1 MSKASGHGH
10 SPKGRRPKKHEE
22 EEHENHER
30 WLVSY
35 ADMLTLLFALFV
47 VLFAMSQVDIT
58 KFNSFAEGVQ
68 QGFGAPVT
76 ILDDGAALKADSE
89 SPLQP
94 VQVAEDAAIDG
105 TAQTDAE
112 KAAAAK
118 AAEQQAQQTAAEA
131 KAAYAQLSGTEQA
144 LEKALSAAGQSGSA
158 QFVIDERGL
167 VVHVV
172 SDPVLFAP
180 ESATL
185 LPSGATVLDAMAPT
199 LAAVPNQ
206 IRVEGHANSLP
217 VTKGGPWPSNWEL
230 SAVRATTVLR
240 HLAENDGVA
249 EDRMSAAGYGS
260 TKPLVPDTDPD
271 HVTVNRRVD
280 IVVLS
285 TASAEAN
292 ALLPACRPR
301 SRRPAP
307 PTDRHEHHR
316 LRGRPRMIKKSTAE
330 TPEEEESPEGRQE
343 EASWSSGW
351 SPCWRSAR
359 VRTSSSSAA
368 GPPRPNRPRWRARPC

>member
-58 KFNSFAEGVQ
+58 KFNAFAEGLQ
-68 QGFGAPVT
+68 EGFGAPVT
-76 ILDDGAALKADSE
+76 ILDDGAALDADSE

-94 VQVAEDAAIDG
+94 VDVAEDAAIDG
-105 TAQTDAE
+105 TAQTAAE
-112 KAAAAK
+112 KAAAEK
-118 AAEQQAQQTAAEA
+118 AAAQEAQRTAAEA
-131 KAAYAQLSGTEQA
+131 AAAYDQLSKTEQA
-144 LEKALSAAGQSGSA
+144 LKDALQAAGQSGSA

-180 ESATL
+180 ESAAL
-185 LPSGATVLDAMAPT
+185 LPRGATVLDALAPT
-199 LAAVPNQ
+199 LAAMPNQ
-206 IRVEGHANSLP
+206 LRVEGHANSLP
-217 VTKGGPWPSNWEL
+217 VTRGGPWPSNWEL

-240 HLAENDGVA
+240 HLAESDGLA

-260 TKPLVPDTDPD
+260 TRPLVPDSDPSY
-271 HVTVNRRVD
+271 VTVNRRVD
-280 IVVLS
+280 VVVLS

-292 ALLPACRPR
+292 ALLPGLA
-301 SRRPAP
+301 AA
-307 PTDRHEHHR
+307 DH
-316 LRGRPRMIKKSTAE
+316 
-330 TPEEEESPEGRQE
+330 TP
-343 EASWSSGW
+343 
-351 SPCWRSAR
+351 
-359 VRTSSSSAA
+359 
-368 GPPRPNRPRWRARPC
+368 

>member
-1 MSKASGHGH
+1 MSRASGHGH

-47 VLFAMSQVDIT
+47 VLFAMSQVDVT
-58 KFNSFAEGVQ
+58 KFNSFAEGLQ
-68 QGFGAPVT
+68 AGFGAPIT
-76 ILDDGAALKADSE
+76 ILDDGAALDADSE

-94 VQVAEDAAIDG
+94 VQVAEDATIDG
-105 TAQTDAE
+105 TPQTDVE

-131 KAAYAQLSGTEQA
+131 KAAYAQLSATEQA
-144 LEKALSAAGQSGSA
+144 LEEALSAAGQSGSA
-158 QFVIDERGL
+158 RFAIDERGL

-180 ESATL
+180 ESAQL
-185 LPSGATVLDAMAPT
+185 LPRGATVLDAIAPT
-199 LAAVPNQ
+199 LAGLPNQ
-206 IRVEGHANSLP
+206 VRVEGHANSLP

-240 HLAENDGVA
+240 HLAEADHVP

-260 TKPLVPDTDPD
+260 TRPLVPDADPD
-271 HVTVNRRVD
+271 SVKVNRRVD
-280 IVVLS
+280 LVVLS
-285 TASAEAN
+285 TASAGAN
-292 ALLPACRPR
+292 ALLPGLEAAEQGTT
-301 SRRPAP
+301 ST
-307 PTDRHEHHR
+307 TDSQGGH
-316 LRGRPRMIKKSTAE
+316 P
-330 TPEEEESPEGRQE
+330 
-343 EASWSSGW
+343 
-351 SPCWRSAR
+351 
-359 VRTSSSSAA
+359 
-368 GPPRPNRPRWRARPC
+368 

>member
-1 MSKASGHGH
+1 MSRASGHGH
-10 SPKGRRPKKHEE
+10 GHTPKGRRPKKHEE

-58 KFNSFAEGVQ
+58 KFNSFAEGLQ

-76 ILDDGAALKADSE
+76 ILDDGAALDAESE

-112 KAAAAK
+112 KAAAAE
-118 AAEQQAQQTAAEA
+118 AAQQQAKQTAAEA
-131 KAAYAQLSGTEQA
+131 TAAYDQLSDVEQA
-144 LEKALSAAGQSGSA
+144 LKAALAAAGQSGAA

-172 SDPVLFAP
+172 SDPVLFGP

-185 LPSGATVLDAMAPT
+185 LPRGATVLDALAPT
-199 LAAVPNQ
+199 LAGVPNQ
-206 IRVEGHANSLP
+206 LRIEGHANSLP
-217 VTKGGPWPSNWEL
+217 VTRGGPWPSNWEL

-240 HLAENDGVA
+240 HLSEADGLA

-260 TKPLVPDTDPD
+260 TRPLVPDSDPD

-280 IVVLS
+280 VVVLS
-285 TASAEAN
+285 TASPEAN
-292 ALLPACRPR
+292 ALLPGLEAAAHDTT
-301 SRRPAP
+301 STTGT
-307 PTDRHEHHR
+307 TDTTE
-316 LRGRPRMIKKSTAE
+316 ST
-330 TPEEEESPEGRQE
+330 TDSEG
-343 EASWSSGW
+343 GH
-351 SPCWRSAR
+351 
-359 VRTSSSSAA
+359 
-368 GPPRPNRPRWRARPC
+368 G